1 LSLRRHLVARGVVSV
16 EAGGP
21 TTCVADVAVKI
32 QRRSGGRWRTV
43 GKTTTNDS
51 GAYKKRIRDRG
62 GRYRSLAPAVTV
74 GTDTCSKAVSNTV
87 RRR

>member
-1 LSLRRHLVARGVVSV
+1 VVSV

-51 GAYKKRIRDRG
+51 GAYKKRVRDRG

-74 GTDTCSKAVSNTV
+74 GTDTCLKAVSNVV

>member
-1 LSLRRHLVARGVVSV
+1 VARGTVSV

-21 TTCVADVAVKI
+21 TTCVASVPVKI

-43 GKTTTNDS
+43 GETTTNET
-51 GAYKKRIRDRG
+51 GAYRKRIRDRAG
-62 GRYRSLAPAVTV
+62 KYRSKAPKITV
-74 GTDTCSKAVSNTV
+74 GTATCNAATSNTV